1 MSSENESDD
10 SEGNIDEEDHPDEN
24 ADAAQAVPPGQ
35 ALQPEDPEREQVKRR
50 FFTDETGAFGFAD
63 DEEKQ
68 KVAGEWFDKTFAW
81 TDPNLHDPARAIHD
95 VIGDYLT
102 ELKTASATLD
112 EADKLAAEKRLRK
125 RKDPP
130 SNQTNEGRRGGKKP
144 VRSPRAQ
151 RKDQGGSS
159 SDPGPSSDPPPPPPN
174 PASVATATR
183 ALALFLRMF
192 ADMSA
197 EERRALLEK
206 LERE

>member
-1 MSSENESDD
+1 MH
-10 SEGNIDEEDHPDEN
+10 GFY
-24 ADAAQAVPPGQ
+24 AAQAVPPGQ

-50 FFTDETGAFGFAD
+50 FFTDETEAFGFAD

-81 TDPNLHDPARAIHD
+81 TNPNLHDPAAAID
-95 VIGDYLT
+95 GVIGDYLT
-102 ELKTASATLD
+102 ELKTADATLD
-112 EADKLAAEKRLRK
+112 EADKNAAEKRLRK

-130 SNQTNEGRRGGKKP
+130 SNQTNARGGKKP